1 MPANYSPVPNPRS
14 APDPE
19 RELDDAFESD
29 DEDDGSLVHESTPFT
44 HHNTHNSRDLSANAD
59 PTSAIPGAY
68 DFEREYDYDYPPP
81 GSPPRPS
88 SRALPN
94 DYGNSNGELPTSPIR
109 ATPPRPSFFRRAVGA
124 ILPSHYVRIP
134 TESHASRTVG
144 GGIEND
150 GVFANVMAKP
160 QRSRTIQTED
170 GDVHVMPED
179 ANQKEIPP
187 VRVSAL
193 ASSSSL

>member
-1 MPANYSPVPNPRS
+1 MPANYSPVQNPRS
-14 APDPE
+14 EPDT
-19 RELDDAFESD
+19 ELEDAFESD
-29 DEDDGSLVHESTPFT
+29 NEDDGSLAHESTPLT
-44 HHNTHNSRDLSANAD
+44 HHTNTHNSTALDTD
-59 PTSAIPGAY
+59 VTSSIPGAY
-68 DFEREYDYDYPPP
+68 DFEREYDYPPP

-109 ATPPRPSFFRRAVGA
+109 AAPPGPSFFRRAVGA
-124 ILPSHYVRIP
+124 ILPSHYVRVP

-160 QRSRTIQTED
+160 QRSRVIQSED
-170 GDVHVMPED
+170 GDMHIMPED
-179 ANQKEIPP
+179 SNQKEVPP
-187 VRVSAL
+187 VRTPAL
-193 ASSSSL
+193 VLQPSH